1 MSAVNKIELGAVMFL
16 STERVPAEDVIE
28 TDPVSDVI
36 VAVELEAVV
45 MFPDPETEMFPVA
58 WIGPVGAT
66 VVPPLIVNVPAELKV
81 PELVYAPEG
90 EMVISPELVVVW
102 LAPIETSPPITLRGP
117 ATEFAPESVTPAV
130 FPVFPNVIPDSSVKD
145 QLGSNV

>member
-1 MSAVNKIELGAVMFL
+1 MPTRLRVSAVNKIELGAVMFL
-16 STERVPAEDVIE
+16 STERVPEVDVIE

-66 VVPPLIVNVPAELKV
+66 VVPPLIVNVPAEFKV
-81 PELVYAPEG
+81 PELV
-90 EMVISPELVVVW
+90 
-102 LAPIETSPPITLRGP
+102 
-117 ATEFAPESVTPAV
+117 
-130 FPVFPNVIPDSSVKD
+130 
-145 QLGSNV
+145 

>member
-58 WIGPVGAT
+58 WIVPVVAT
-66 VVPPLIVNVPAELKV
+66 VVPPLIVNVPAEFKV
-81 PELVYAPEG
+81 PELV
-90 EMVISPELVVVW
+90 
-102 LAPIETSPPITLRGP
+102 
-117 ATEFAPESVTPAV
+117 
-130 FPVFPNVIPDSSVKD
+130 
-145 QLGSNV
+145 